1 MDSSGTTIIQRAG
14 LFMTDAFLRYREMA
28 RRFSPLAGIFDFG
41 RLCIL
46 DLQRDVRLPR
56 SNTETCHRGT
66 LYRRRLHTTV
76 IVGPQ
81 FPWV

>member
-1 MDSSGTTIIQRAG
+1 MLSSGIVKWRDVLALTQGFSISVG
-14 LFMTDAFLRYREMA
+14 LY
-28 RRFSPLAGIFDFG
+28 
-41 RLCIL
+41 IL

-56 SNTETCHRGT
+56 SNTKDLSPRRT